1 MGAGGEVDHANK
13 SLWEREQQSNTD
25 DTNWKHITFM
35 VTKLTEE
42 NSSATLPSQLL
53 QVKHDQGKNKDLAFF
68 GLWSVF
74 EILQKRV

>member
-1 MGAGGEVDHANK
+1 
-13 SLWEREQQSNTD
+13 
-25 DTNWKHITFM
+25 M

-42 NSSATLPSQLL
+42 NSAATLPSQLL
-53 QVKHDQGKNKDLAFF
+53 QVKHDQGKKKDLAFF